1 KIPRKTATTGL
12 NAIIHACDRND
23 SSAAI
28 IAVQAYFSER
38 LGKLM
43 TLAQISG
50 LSEQLA
56 LAMNKLQADKY
67 SNKPQAID
75 KKSLMDA
82 ILA

>member
-1 KIPRKTATTGL
+1 RKTATTGL

-43 TLAQISG
+43 TLTQISG
-50 LSEQLA
+50 LIAATCGLSMQL
-56 LAMNKLQADKY
+56 Y
-67 SNKPQAID
+67 AIRL
-75 KKSLMDA
+75 K
-82 ILA
+82 